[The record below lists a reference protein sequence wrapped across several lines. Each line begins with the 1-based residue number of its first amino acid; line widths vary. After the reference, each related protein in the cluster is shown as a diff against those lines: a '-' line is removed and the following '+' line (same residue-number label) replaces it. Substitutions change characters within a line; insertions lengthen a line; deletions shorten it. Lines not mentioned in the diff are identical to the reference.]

1 MQNRQ
6 EIKGAELLVGRERE
20 VGEERRINKDI
31 DEERLI
37 NKVNDEKRYGWRG
50 RERAPAGGK
59 ERKWKD

>member
-1 MQNRQ
+1 M
-6 EIKGAELLVGRERE
+6 
-20 VGEERRINKDI
+20 GEERRINKDI

-37 NKVNDEKRYGWRG
+37 NKVNDENRYGWRG